1 MDDSTDYLKFYD
13 DEHYLLAE
21 VGPRFRDAGIID
33 AADFYMI
40 LIWKAN
46 RAKTYHLKRLK
57 SLVHGGTFQDAVNQI
72 AASVKK
78 SATGRERLRVLMA
91 DWWFSLPTASA
102 ILTILY
108 PEEFTVY
115 DYRVHDELG
124 LNKDLSQ
131 RAFSYALWSEYEDFI
146 RKVQEATP
154 ARLSLRDKDRFLIGR
169 SIRNEVEAD
178 CQS

>member
-1 MDDSTDYLKFYD
+1 MTERIPDAATELSRASRPPLFHTTSPLLHQHRDASGYNSVMDDSTDYLKFYD

-21 VGPRFRDAGIID
+21 VGPRFRDGGTID

-57 SLVHGGTFQDAVNQI
+57 SLVQGGTLQDAVNQI

-78 SATGRERLRVLMA
+78 SATGKERLRVLMA

-102 ILTILY
+102 ILTIL
-108 PEEFTVY
+108 
-115 DYRVHDELG
+115 
-124 LNKDLSQ
+124 
-131 RAFSYALWSEYEDFI
+131 
-146 RKVQEATP
+146 
-154 ARLSLRDKDRFLIGR
+154 
-169 SIRNEVEAD
+169 
-178 CQS
+178 